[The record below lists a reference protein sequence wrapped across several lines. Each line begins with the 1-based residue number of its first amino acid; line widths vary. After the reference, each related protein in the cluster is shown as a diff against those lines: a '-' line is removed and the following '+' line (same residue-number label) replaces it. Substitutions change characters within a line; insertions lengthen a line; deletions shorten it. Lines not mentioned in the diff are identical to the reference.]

1 MKHAIYLSVHS
12 FTRFLIKVL
21 QLGFRHSHHGNFSM
35 ILSHLVFFSFGPVTI
50 VKSVVGNEDHK
61 HGVGAIFDSV

>member
-1 MKHAIYLSVHS
+1 MKHAIYLSVLS